1 VPKTLIIRNDVYE
14 RLLNIKRD
22 DESFSDLLT
31 RLIKEDTLKLLERL
45 RGSVDLPE
53 ADDILNEIYE
63 RKRITRRHPDGSTS

>member
-1 VPKTLIIRNDVYE
+1 MPKTLIIRDDVYE

-53 ADDILNEIYE
+53 ADDILHEIYE
-63 RKRITRRHPDGSTS
+63 RKRITRRLPDGSTS